1 MGDDL
6 SCSMENTPALWHT
19 FTSIVA
25 VLENKRSLCS
35 DRSGKVS
42 ATVFKLITTLT
53 TLEDVS
59 YSLKTYFR
67 SGLRIHVTFHT
78 FKVQPKAI
86 IN

>member
-53 TLEDVS
+53 TL
-59 YSLKTYFR
+59 YLKRSLQLENII
-67 SGLRIHVTFHT
+67 SGWVANSCH
-78 FKVQPKAI
+78 A
-86 IN
+86 